1 MTPKMSDKRIT
12 FRLTEDDDRAL
23 KTLNRLLRPRFPGMN
38 STDIIRTALHEA
50 ERALAAEAGR
60 GGAV

>member
-12 FRLTEDDDRAL
+12 FRLTEDDDRTL

-50 ERALAAEAGR
+50 ERALAAEQSSRA
-60 GGAV
+60 

>member
-12 FRLTEDDDRAL
+12 FRLTEDDDRTL
-23 KTLNRLLRPRFPGMN
+23 KTLSGLLRPRFPGMN

-50 ERALAAEAGR
+50 ERTLSAERAGR
-60 GGAV
+60 

>member
-23 KTLNRLLRPRFPGMN
+23 KTLNMLLRPRFPG
-38 STDIIRTALHEA
+38 
-50 ERALAAEAGR
+50 
-60 GGAV
+60 